1 MKAFL
6 DAPREQVQVAHKPF
20 VVQPYNTGKYKFRVV
35 GTGEFSNAKKPFVS
49 DKQAVAFAA
58 ERNRAVK
65 LRANAPM
72 PRHARGADPEGP
84 FCRVA
89 PLNSDT
95 YRPDLRY
102 RAHVYFEGE
111 KTAKEWKFRTE
122 KRSLE
127 FANRKNLEF
136 ERERAQVVGA
146 RPRPARAPRRE
157 LAAMPTPEDVEKPKP
172 GVTPRVQWTKDQ
184 IDGIDSGH
192 HYNPMKGPPFRI
204 HSTTQ
209 AGYSFV
215 VCGPTLA
222 DKNRELRCF
231 KTEREAKTYA
241 HMRNT
246 EAQTQ
251 GFDSLSFPAWLRVTA
266 QRCHGQLSE
275 RGKSL
280 EDATR
285 YYLEDLDR
293 TEKSISLRDI
303 VKRCLAAKKEAGFTK
318 GYLYSL
324 RRGLH
329 LFRHT
334 LGEKRI
340 ISEITPLDM
349 VAYLTAIPGT
359 PSTRNSLR
367 QMLSSLFSFADKL
380 GFCSSNPMRGAEKE
394 KVVDAPGGVLTPTQL
409 AAHPR
414 CRAARMGAVPRHW
427 CLCWIAHPRAG
438 EARLGTS
445 GYGGRLHRSD
455 RQKLEKRTAAAG
467 ENSARA
473 RCLSPAIRPIAW
485 PRLSVRGVHSHDEC
499 SRRDEACGNRK
510 VAAQRAAPIIRK
522 LSHCTLP
529 RRRGDRAG
537 NGAHGNRAHLPALS
551 AGREAVRR
559 RSLVVAPAI
568 RGKRR
573 GQGCEHDDSTKPGKR
588 SGVRLPVNR
597 IARLGAREGRA
608 ASNRPQVFLRGPS
621 L

>member
-6 DAPREQVQVAHKPF
+6 DAPREQVQVADKPF

-72 PRHARGADPEGP
+72 PRHARGADPERP

-222 DKNRELRCF
+222 DKNRERRCF

-293 TEKSISLRDI
+293 TEKSISLGDI

-409 AAHPR
+409 AALLDAAPPAWVPFLAIGAFAGLRTHELEKLDWAQVDMVDGFIEVTAKNSKSALRRLVKIQPELDAYLRPFAQSHGRVCQFAGFIPTTSVPDAMRLAGIEKWPR
-414 CRAARMGAVPRHW
+414 NALRQSFASYH
-427 CLCWIAHPRAG
+427 IAHFR
-438 EARLGTS
+438 
-445 GYGGRLHRSD
+445 D
-455 RQKLEKRTAAAG
+455 AAAIALEMG
-467 ENSARA
+467 HTTTALIFQHYRQVVRQSEGDHWWSLRPSAESA
-473 RCLSPAIRPIAW
+473 AGKVVSMTTAPSPE
-485 PRLSVRGVHSHDEC
+485 S
-499 SRRDEACGNRK
+499 
-510 VAAQRAAPIIRK
+510 AA
-522 LSHCTLP
+522 
-529 RRRGDRAG
+529 G
-537 NGAHGNRAHLPALS
+537 
-551 AGREAVRR
+551 
-559 RSLVVAPAI
+559 
-568 RGKRR
+568 
-573 GQGCEHDDSTKPGKR
+573 
-588 SGVRLPVNR
+588 
-597 IARLGAREGRA
+597 
-608 ASNRPQVFLRGPS
+608 
-621 L
+621 